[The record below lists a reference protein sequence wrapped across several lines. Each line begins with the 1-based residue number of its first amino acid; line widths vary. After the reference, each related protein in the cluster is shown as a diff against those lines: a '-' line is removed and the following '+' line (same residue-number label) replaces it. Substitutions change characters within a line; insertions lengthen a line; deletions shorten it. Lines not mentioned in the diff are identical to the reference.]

1 LTPRHILGSALA
13 ARASDRIDPSR
24 VGRVHVFDGIL
35 QVREVP
41 IDADGELA
49 GKSLEES
56 RVGARTA
63 ATVLGQWNGDEL
75 DAAMTPTTVLRP
87 GGLAIVAGSG
97 EALDRFHALAGHHDR
112 ARGRFVVAGA
122 GEVGRK
128 VVDVLRNAGEEVV
141 VLDRVAA
148 DGVDFVGDAL
158 DDEALME
165 LGVADARAVVL
176 ALDRD
181 SATLFA
187 SVILRDI
194 APGVPVVARVNQE
207 VNVARIRHAGALFAL
222 SISQLCGRMLAFH
235 LLSEDAF
242 ELHPNLKVLKVSS
255 RGLVD
260 LGPAEVA
267 LRKSTGCSIVA
278 VDRDGEL
285 LVDLD
290 RDFVF
295 AERDSVYVCGASDAI
310 RRYLDRFPQPA
321 RGANETLSAF
331 GA

>member
-1 LTPRHILGSALA
+1 
-13 ARASDRIDPSR
+13 
-24 VGRVHVFDGIL
+24 
-35 QVREVP
+35 
-41 IDADGELA
+41 
-49 GKSLEES
+49 
-56 RVGARTA
+56 
-63 ATVLGQWNGDEL
+63 
-75 DAAMTPTTVLRP
+75 
-87 GGLAIVAGSG
+87 
-97 EALDRFHALAGHHDR
+97 
-112 ARGRFVVAGA
+112 
-122 GEVGRK
+122 
-128 VVDVLRNAGEEVV
+128 
-141 VLDRVAA
+141 
-148 DGVDFVGDAL
+148 
-158 DDEALME
+158 
-165 LGVADARAVVL
+165 
-176 ALDRD
+176 
-181 SATLFA
+181 
-187 SVILRDI
+187 VILRDI

-285 LVDLD
+285 LVHLD

-321 RGANETLSAF
+321 RGANEALSAF